1 MTVGYSKKGAGRS
14 RWERAGHS
22 GVEPKRDGLLFGVLP
37 LLCKGFVVEV
47 QDDLIIVRV
56 SGTSYSASYY
66 WTSSSTDLLAL
77 RLPMRDDHRAPM
89 SRLEFIKSA
98 WQLANDKVQKLKWI
112 R

>member
-1 MTVGYSKKGAGRS
+1 MGNARGLPVLNQRGAAYSLGGR
-14 RWERAGHS
+14 
-22 GVEPKRDGLLFGVLP
+22 P

-98 WQLANDKVQKLKWI
+98 WQLANDKAQALKWI
-112 R
+112 SPQR